1 MKNENENKDGALG
14 KKVLIVKENNVER
27 RVMGIHSLSGIL
39 SSSAA
44 RMIKNMLRLVRSVWP
59 LD

>member
-44 RMIKNMLRLVRSVWP
+44 CSY
-59 LD
+59 D